1 MLRIVNTE
9 VTTDEDTGAT
19 ITTHTV
25 EGSAVLNE
33 DSIWEYNYEK
43 HGNTL
48 RVNSITI
55 IEEDD
60 YTLVNVVHE
69 GSWRVYTDSGFEE
82 SISAVLG
89 FDVMFTEQG
98 MQDDNFASME
108 V

>member
-1 MLRIVNTE
+1 MLRIVNTT
-9 VTTDEDTGAT
+9 VTKEDNTT
-19 ITTHTV
+19 VTTHTV

-33 DSIWEYNYEK
+33 DSIWEYDYEK
-43 HGNTL
+43 HGTTV
-48 RVNSITI
+48 RVSEIVV

-60 YTLVNVVHE
+60 YTIVNVVHE
-69 GSWRVYTDSGFEE
+69 GTWRVYTDSGFEE